1 MSNTTAIWINV
12 IADEDPSTRGII
24 VIKPANIVVV
34 DAEIDQAIVNETETL
49 VEDSFKGTVV
59 HMECGFLYAS
69 NPRDDGSLTIDESRT
84 KMVDEVEVRKHSCVE
99 TVQAIVAKAC
109 SDRINSKL
117 KTSTCFPSAEIRV
130 EIGKRLKLQAQL
142 GDKRV
147 ELSEFTAHKHDAIIR
162 LIGAIA
168 RLLCSI
174 AVIFAGATNDDMF
187 LFATG
192 NLLGVICIAWLP
204 EAAHSAIASVRTC
217 KLTKK
222 LLNQISTRLNEL
234 KPVSK
239 NS

>member
-34 DAEIDQAIVNETETL
+34 DAEIDQAIVDETETL

-59 HMECGFLYAS
+59 HMEYGFLYAS

-99 TVQAIVAKAC
+99 TVQAIVVKAC

-117 KTSTCFPSAEIRV
+117 KTSTSFPSAEIRV
-130 EIGKRLKLQAQL
+130 EIRERLKLQAQL

-162 LIGAIA
+162 LIAAIA
-168 RLLCSI
+168 RVLCSI
-174 AVIFAGATNDDMF
+174 AVIYASVASDDML
-187 LFATG
+187 LFIIG
-192 NLLGVICIAWLP
+192 VGLGAICIAWLP
-204 EAAHSAIASVRTC
+204 EAVHSTIEHVRTC
-217 KLTKK
+217 GRTKR
-222 LLNQISTRLNEL
+222 LMDRMTARLNEL

-239 NS
+239 